1 MTSRWYALT
10 TRLLYHP
17 GLSHSHT
24 VYYSLCFSPQ
34 RIQFAKTKS
43 DAVAKRDGTWVPREK
58 RKRLEEAKEAAR
70 GSKAAKPS
78 ASSDAPAV
86 LVPKPAQKRRAMNA
100 VPHNILFAEQLP
112 AETTQ
117 EVLTKLF
124 VQYVSSGCGRGS
136 DGRIE
141 VAMLTLH
148 LWCCLLV
155 MKPGTQV

>member
-1 MTSRWYALT
+1 MQTLSLT
-10 TRLLYHP
+10 
-17 GLSHSHT
+17 HT
-24 VYYSLCFSPQ
+24 VYHSLCFSPQ

-124 VQYVSSGCGRGS
+124 VQYVSSRCGVVVVVVVVVVVTSASR
-136 DGRIE
+136 
-141 VAMLTLH
+141 
-148 LWCCLLV
+148 WQC
-155 MKPGTQV
+155 